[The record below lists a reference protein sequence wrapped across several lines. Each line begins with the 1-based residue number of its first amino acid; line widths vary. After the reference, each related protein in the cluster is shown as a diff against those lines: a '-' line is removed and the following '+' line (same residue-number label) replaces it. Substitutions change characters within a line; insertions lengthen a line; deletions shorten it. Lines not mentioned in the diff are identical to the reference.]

1 MVEKVKKFLAEH
13 SITTHS
19 LVVFTI
25 GIVTVYNQVPQ
36 FHDYVLQAYGHFPA
50 GLKNFIEVVIAV
62 VAWYWT
68 KRPVWTAAQRAA
80 MTDKNSNAVGGSQ

>member
-1 MVEKVKKFLAEH
+1 MIEKIKKFFAEH

-25 GIVTVYNQVPQ
+25 GIVTAYNQVPQ
-36 FHDYVLQAYGHFPA
+36 FHDYVLQVYGHFPV
-50 GLKNFIEVVIAV
+50 GLKNFIEAVVAV

-80 MTDKNSNAVGGSQ
+80 MTDTNASAARKGN